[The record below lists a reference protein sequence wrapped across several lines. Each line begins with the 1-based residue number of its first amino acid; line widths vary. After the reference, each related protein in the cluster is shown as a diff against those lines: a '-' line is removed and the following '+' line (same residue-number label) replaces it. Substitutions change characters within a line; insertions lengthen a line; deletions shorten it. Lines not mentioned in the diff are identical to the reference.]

1 MEKDPAAKDWNVLI
15 IDDEVDNL
23 GVPEGILTFNGA
35 TVKTAVNAQ
44 DGLKLLEDWLPTFVL
59 LDLAMPNMDGWEMH
73 KLLRKDTRTK
83 DLAVIALT
91 AHAMIGDKERVL
103 AAGFDGYI
111 SKPIDIEK
119 FIAEI
124 KRWLSK
130 RDIPPASTE
139 QPADGTIKA
148 AEKRP
153 EPASAPSEAPPSKP
167 ASPAPAPTSTSPI
180 ESKVDVSSKVLNGK
194 MSTDA

>member
-1 MEKDPAAKDWNVLI
+1 MEKDPAAKDWSVLI

-35 TVKTAVNAQ
+35 TVKTAANAQ
-44 DGLKLLEDWLPTFVL
+44 DGLKLLQDWLPTFVL

-73 KLLRKDTRTK
+73 KLLRKDERTK

-130 RDIPPASTE
+130 RETAPTVTEKPAEVTTKS
-139 QPADGTIKA
+139 
-148 AEKRP
+148 AEKSV
-153 EPASAPSEAPPSKP
+153 EPASASPDASASKP
-167 ASPAPAPTSTSPI
+167 ASPAAASPV
-180 ESKVDVSSKVLNGK
+180 ESRMNISPKVLNGK
-194 MSTDA
+194 VSTDA